1 MRSAGPSWR
10 IQNLLIRQPRAAF
23 PRLKSSGL
31 RLFSKRRTRLRLST
45 SRSDRSAAFPGR
57 VRQRRR
63 HSRSTERS
71 AERSCVRRSQ
81 TDSVASDHKTFRTV
95 ARDTDKSRLIP
106 ISRPSAGSGGAR
118 RSSPSSKGV
127 QPSARVGGCLETP
140 ARLTTDISGPSS
152 APRSAWGSS
161 LNADCT
167 QKRVTF
173 ARRVTC
179 KLAPQHEQKPHCNA
193 IGCERD
199 EV

>member
-31 RLFSKRRTRLRLST
+31 RLFSKRRTRRRIRPST

-81 TDSVASDHKTFRTV
+81 TDSVASDHKTFRTA
-95 ARDTDKSRLIP
+95 ARDTDKSRRIP

-140 ARLTTDISGPSS
+140 ARLTADISGPSS
-152 APRSAWGSS
+152 APRSAWGSG
-161 LNADCT
+161 LNADYA

-179 KLAPQHEQKPHCNA
+179 SPPLSMNRNHIATP
-193 IGCERD
+193 
-199 EV
+199 